1 MQNGTKIKA
10 EKRILLF
17 NKNKKMLQERADK
30 IDNGTAEYISFEE
43 LDILLE
49 ETISK
54 YED

>member
-1 MQNGTKIKA
+1 MIQS
-10 EKRILLF
+10 RVD
-17 NKNKKMLQERADK
+17 KN
-30 IDNGTAEYISFEE
+30 NGTAAYSTFEE